1 MALNDRYLPSHA
13 PGQSCLYGLDFSNIL
28 PPGVTVQ
35 SGQLTIQTNV
45 VPPAP
50 SSDFTIG
57 PVEANG
63 RRLYANLAG
72 GVSATDYRLTWTATD
87 SLGNIWPRACLLLC
101 AATS

>member
-1 MALNDRYLPSHA
+1 MALNNRYLPSHPA
-13 PGQSCLYGLDFSNIL
+13 GQSCQYAIDLSAIL

-35 SGQLTIQTNV
+35 SGTLVIQLNT

-57 PVEANG
+57 AVSPNG

-72 GVSATDYRLTWTATD
+72 GASATDYRLTWTATD